1 MPGTLN
7 YRYIWNS
14 FLQSLGRCCRTQTIV
29 CRLQNSLLFF
39 FLKIGLEESK
49 SSVRASRPRA
59 SHASLALRCQLLFNC
74 SCVYN
79 ALEYA
84 NWYGLLFVIWPSIP
98 ASLHNLLIV
107 SPSMLCPTGQFPL
120 LNCKMYKKYR
130 KGIFKTYR
138 IKSAV
143 SFKTY
148 HHQNTWIDVQELNK
162 TRPSPKLHDKMKA
175 WTDLLNKS
183 NTPIKWSKQMNKE
196 TAKKYKANTPLR
208 TPQHVSQNLVKISQ
222 FCNFHCSFSFRYWKV
237 WACTWLVLCSPE
249 QKVLIMESWYWTGT
263 EIKDL

>member
-1 MPGTLN
+1 MPGTLH
-7 YRYIWNS
+7 YRFIWNS
-14 FLQSLGRCCRTQTIV
+14 FLQSWVAVVSRRQLFVDCKTI
-29 CRLQNSLLFF
+29 CFFF

-107 SPSMLCPTGQFPL
+107 SPSMLCLTGQFPL
-120 LNCKMYKKYR
+120 LNCKMYKKYC

-162 TRPSPKLHDKMKA
+162 TRPSPKLL
-175 WTDLLNKS
+175 W
-183 NTPIKWSKQMNKE
+183 
-196 TAKKYKANTPLR
+196 
-208 TPQHVSQNLVKISQ
+208 
-222 FCNFHCSFSFRYWKV
+222 
-237 WACTWLVLCSPE
+237 
-249 QKVLIMESWYWTGT
+249 
-263 EIKDL
+263 